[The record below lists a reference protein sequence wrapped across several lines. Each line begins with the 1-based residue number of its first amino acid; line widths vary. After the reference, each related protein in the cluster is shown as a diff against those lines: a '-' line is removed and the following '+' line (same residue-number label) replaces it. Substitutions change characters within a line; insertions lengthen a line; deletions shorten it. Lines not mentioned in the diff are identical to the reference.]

1 MIDLTH
7 PHIQDFNHIEAAQ
20 RNAVEKQPMHSYFKV
35 KPGSYMIPRT
45 EHKITKLPQGI
56 L

>member
-1 MIDLTH
+1 MIDLSH
-7 PHIQDFNHIEAAQ
+7 PNIQDFNHIEAPQ
-20 RNAVEKQPMHSYFKV
+20 RNAVEKQPMHSFFKV

>member
-1 MIDLTH
+1 MINLANFNL
-7 PHIQDFNHIEAAQ
+7 QDFKHIEAPQ
-20 RNAVEKQPMHSYFKV
+20 RKAIGKQPMHSYFKV

-45 EHKITKLPQGI
+45 EHQITKLPQGI

>member
-1 MIDLTH
+1 MIDLAH
-7 PHIQDFNHIEAAQ
+7 PNIKDFKLVEAQ
-20 RNAVEKQPMHSYFKV
+20 KRIVVGKQQQHSYFKV
-35 KPGSYMIPRT
+35 KPGSYIIPRT